1 MANTYNYGILQG
13 GTGSF
18 GSIQYTDD
26 ASGTTKQFMKSGS
39 EGPILYDLTSVSASA
54 TVKGGAAEF
63 ASVTTAGA
71 VVRVC
76 GTAVSQNDMSVEI
89 QIATVI

>member
-71 VVRVC
+71 VVVGGNLTVN
-76 GTAVSQNDMSVEI
+76 GTTT
-89 QIATVI
+89 TVNSTTSYC